1 MTNVMRTICTLTC
14 LVIFGLSA
22 QAAEA
27 PATPKSPSELVTL
40 RIRFGM
46 KDTDNTDWSGTLSL
60 SSGKSESIRGWRWM
74 PGDKAEGNAFT
85 VMTRRQAAQSEAER
99 KRVQAGNKLPIKE
112 NGIIVTLSGVT
123 LDTQISIDAKPG
135 KASFKIAELPV
146 GARLS
151 KLDDNLQVERV
162 PVVSPLAESA
172 ADEDYPAVATAR
184 DGTAYLVYLAFTR
197 GKDFQGKRER
207 PATVESGPVVGPLAA
222 GEV

>member
-1 MTNVMRTICTLTC
+1 MPNVIRTICALACFAILTLSS
-14 LVIFGLSA
+14 SA
-22 QAAEA
+22 ADA
-27 PATPKSPSELVTL
+27 PATPKAASDLVTL

-46 KDTDNTDWSGTLSL
+46 KDQENVDWSGTLSL
-60 SSGKSESIRGWRWM
+60 SAGKVESIRGWRWM

-123 LDTQISIDAKPG
+123 LDTQITLDIKPG
-135 KASFKIAELPV
+135 KANFKIAELPV

-162 PVVSPLAESA
+162 PVVSTLAESA

-184 DGTAYLVYLAFTR
+184 D
-197 GKDFQGKRER
+197 
-207 PATVESGPVVGPLAA
+207 
-222 GEV
+222 

>member
-1 MTNVMRTICTLTC
+1 MTNVMCALTC
-14 LVIFGLSA
+14 LAILTFSSSA
-22 QAAEA
+22 ADAQ
-27 PATPKSPSELVTL
+27 ATPKPASELVTL

-46 KDTDNTDWSGTLSL
+46 KDQENVDWSGTVALSA
-60 SSGKSESIRGWRWM
+60 GKIESIRGWRWM

-99 KRVQAGNKLPIKE
+99 KRVQAGGKLPIKE
-112 NGIIVTLSGVT
+112 NGIIVTLSGATLETQVT
-123 LDTQISIDAKPG
+123 LDTKPG

-162 PVVSPLAESA
+162 PVVTPLAESA

-184 DGTAYLVYLAFTR
+184 DGTVYLV
-197 GKDFQGKRER
+197 
-207 PATVESGPVVGPLAA
+207 
-222 GEV
+222 